1 MNFSDPAK
9 VSTLVWAMKQADLLR
24 AQNRANIQRLFNGE
38 KPYTDQQALENSIQ
52 TNVNFLE
59 GTRIMH
65 DARSQWNNAFLK
77 TANFFNVTLTKGDP
91 LKRRTWGNQITTH
104 INRIMKNSAEYMET
118 FQAVGA
124 NVFLHGPGPTVWET
138 STKWCPR
145 AIGIEDL
152 KVPSNTLKS
161 LSNLNHF
168 AIYKEFSYSELYSL
182 THGKHVDPG
191 WNMKVVR
198 ETLKGIKND
207 NQEFNNIDPVYN
219 PEIFDERI
227 KANLGF
233 YDSDAVPTIK
243 AWLFFFQNDEQD
255 AWNKRI
261 ILDIPA
267 PDNLQKEWL
276 YKKDNYAKT
285 HAEIIHV
292 QFADG
297 ANKAPFYYY
306 SVRSLGWLLY
316 DVCRLQNRL
325 RSKFNDAVFEQ
336 MLWYF
341 YVASPEDRDRLQK
354 IELSHM
360 GIIPDGMRFVS
371 ATERFQPRA
380 DLVQMGLSQNRQNM
394 AENAS
399 SFTQDVNDGTQKE
412 MTATEIMARV
422 NSSSAMVSAML
433 NLAYGYEKFRYM
445 EIARR
450 FCLKNSDDKDVKK
463 FQDKCKQDKIP
474 DEVIDVECWEIEPEK
489 ALGAGNKMLQIAQ
502 ADKLMAARPAY
513 DPDAQREIL
522 HIFTEVNSDDP
533 ALANRLVPLK
543 KPEINDAIMEAQW
556 ASGALMQGLPV
567 AIKQGINHIDYVE
580 ALLVAMQSVIQRIE
594 QSGSMATAQEI
605 IGLQNMAAHIQQH
618 MQIISQ
624 DETQKQRIKQYG
636 DALGKMMNMVKAY
649 AQRLQERMQKQA
661 EASQVDPAA
670 MAKVQ
675 AEQAKIGIQQAQHLQ
690 KMANDQQQFEAEMQR
705 KNAEFLQEMQLQN
718 ARTQA
723 DILTQ
728 TAEAE
733 AKMKLQN
740 ETKPKATVQ

>member
-9 VSTLVWAMKQADLLR
+9 VSSIIWSMKQADLLR
-24 AQNRANIQRLFNGE
+24 AQNRSNIQRLFNGE
-38 KPYTDQQALENSIQ
+38 KPYTDQQAAENSIQ

-65 DARSQWNNAFLK
+65 DARSQWDNAFLK
-77 TANFFNVTLTKGDP
+77 TANFFSVTLTKGDP
-91 LKRRTWGNQITTH
+91 IKRREWGNLITTN
-104 INRIMKNSAEYMET
+104 INRIMKNSAEYLET

-124 NVFLHGPGPTVWET
+124 NVCLHGVGPTVWEKKD
-138 STKWCPR
+138 SWCPR
-145 AIGIEDL
+145 ALGVEDL

-168 AIYKEFSYSELYSL
+168 AIWKEFSYAELFGL

-191 WNMKVVR
+191 WNMEAVNKV
-198 ETLKGIKND
+198 LASIKNE
-207 NQEFNNIDPVYN
+207 NSEFQNIDPVYN
-219 PEIFDERI
+219 PEAFAERI

-243 AWLFFFQNDEQD
+243 AWIFFFQNDEQT

-261 ILDIPA
+261 ILDSDTA
-267 PDNLQKEWL
+267 TDTQSEWL
-276 YKKDNYAKT
+276 YEKDDYAAR
-285 HAEIIHV
+285 HDEIIHV

-336 MLWYF
+336 LLWYF
-341 YVASPEDRDRLQK
+341 YVATPEDRDRLQK
-354 IELSHM
+354 IELNHM
-360 GIIPDGMRFVS
+360 GIIPEGMRFVP
-371 ATERFQPRA
+371 AGERFQPRA
-380 DLVQMGLSQNRQNM
+380 DLVNMAMSQNRQNM
-394 AENAS
+394 AENSS

-412 MTATEIMARV
+412 MTATETMARV
-422 NSSSAMVSAML
+422 NSASSMVSAML
-433 NLAYGYEKFRYM
+433 NLAYAYEKFRYN
-445 EIARR
+445 EIGRR
-450 FCLKNSDDKDVKK
+450 FCIKNSDDKDVQK
-463 FQDKCKQDKIP
+463 FREKCKRDGVP
-474 DEVIDVECWEIEPEK
+474 EEMLDVECWEIEPER
-489 ALGAGNKMLQIAQ
+489 ALGAGNKILQIAQ

-513 DPDAQREIL
+513 DPDAQRQIL
-522 HIFTEVNSDDP
+522 HIFTAVNTDDP
-533 ALANRLVPLK
+533 ALASQLAPLK
-543 KPEINDAIMEAQW
+543 KPEVNDAIMEAQW

-580 ALLVAMQSVIQRIE
+580 ALLVAMQSVIGRIE
-594 QSGSMATAQEI
+594 ESGGMATAQEI

-618 MQIISQ
+618 MQIIGQ
-624 DETQKQRIKQYG
+624 DESQKQRIKQYG

-649 AQRLQERMQKQA
+649 GQRLQEQMQKQA

-675 AEQAKIGIQQAQHLQ
+675 AEQAKLGMQQAQHVQ
-690 KMANDQQQFEAEMQR
+690 KMANDQQEFQADMQR

-723 DILTQ
+723 DIAIQ

-733 AKMKLQN
+733 ASIKRQN
-740 ETKPKATVQ
+740 ESKPKTTVQ